1 MSYTQASQTGSS
13 ILPWSSGLAIDWIGE
28 FCLSFEGIVTRNDIL
43 FDYGKFFETG
53 GDLTLQD
60 DLEVFLI
67 LNLHFNMR
75 H

>member
-1 MSYTQASQTGSS
+1 M
-13 ILPWSSGLAIDWIGE
+13 
-28 FCLSFEGIVTRNDIL
+28 SFEGIVTRNDIL